1 MHACKHASPFQSNKQ
16 VTKLPVGEIIHYDV
30 AVNPDVPRAVKRK
43 ILATAEADFG
53 SSAFGGK
60 RVAYDGQANLY
71 SLGPLPKSDFT
82 LQVTLPPKDTSEGSK
97 ARADDRTFQVR
108 IRQVS
113 SLNMATLDAF
123 LNGKLNYTPYDV
135 LSALEVVLRHPMA
148 ATSIVVG
155 RSLYS
160 GRAVEPI
167 SGGVEVWKG
176 IFASLRPSAGRLLLN
191 VDTSATAFHQP
202 GPVVELMRTLLG
214 VRPNENIGLLNA
226 AEISRAEH
234 LLRNVRV
241 EVSHRGPS
249 FKRKYKV
256 LGLTSTPCAE
266 TFFDVIDETTGK
278 ASKSSVA
285 SYFAQKY
292 KINLKEPGLPCL
304 VVGRPDRSVF
314 IPMEVASVIPGQRY
328 PRKLNEE
335 QTSDMIKI
343 ANVKPNVRF
352 STLKAGAMAMLD
364 DAAVAAGLDG
374 FNMRIGRELVTVNG
388 RVLPPPKLFYNKSSR
403 EAEIIP
409 SQGAWNL
416 KDKRVETGC
425 CISSWAVV
433 VLGRAAESEIRA
445 FVQELVVT
453 CQDTGV
459 SFASSAAKQ
468 PPIVSGNPG
477 TAAQSCKA
485 AFTKAQQVYGVPPQ
499 VLLVMLQSSE
509 SRIYG
514 EVKLVCD
521 TQLGIPSQCM
531 LMKHARRPNRQY
543 CANLCLK
550 INLKLGGV
558 NLVLG
563 SQLGFIAQRPTMVLG
578 ADVTHPGIGESDR
591 PSIAAVVAS
600 YDIKMSRYGAAVRL
614 QNTRQEI
621 ISDLGGMLKEHLQNF
636 VSANRRRPERLL
648 YYRDGVS
655 DGQYAAVLKDEVA
668 SIKRACAE
676 FAEGYAP
683 TLTVIIVQKRHHTR
697 LSCASANDADRSGN
711 IPAGTVVDTTI
722 CHPTLFDFF
731 LCSHG
736 GIQGTSRPT
745 HYHVIYDDHRFKADE
760 LQVLSYNL
768 CYTFAR
774 CTRSVSVV
782 TPAYYAH
789 LVAFRARFHYNDRKK
804 ELAQVEPR
812 LASNMYFI

>member
-1 MHACKHASPFQSNKQ
+1 MYA
-16 VTKLPVGEIIHYDV
+16 
-30 AVNPDVPRAVKRK
+30 
-43 ILATAEADFG
+43 
-53 SSAFGGK
+53 
-60 RVAYDGQANLY
+60 
-71 SLGPLPKSDFT
+71 LGVLPKNDFT
-82 LQVTLPPKDTSEGSK
+82 VEASLAPKGAAEGSK
-97 ARADDRTFQVR
+97 ERSSDRSFQVR

-113 SLNMATLDAF
+113 SVNMATLDAF
-123 LNGKLNYTPYDV
+123 LSGKLTYTPYDV
-135 LSALEVVLRHPMA
+135 ISALEVIMRHPM
-148 ATSIVVG
+148 TTTNVVVG

-160 GRAVEPI
+160 GRSVEPI

-176 IFASLRPSAGRLLLN
+176 IFASLRPSPDRLLLN
-191 VDTSATAFHQP
+191 VDTSATAFHSP
-202 GPVVELMRTLLG
+202 GPVVDIVRQMLG
-214 VRPNENIGLLNA
+214 IRSNENIGKLNEG
-226 AEISRAEH
+226 EIARAER

-241 EVSHRGPS
+241 EVTHRGPT

-256 LGLTSTPCAE
+256 LGLTSSPCAE
-266 TFFDVIDETTGK
+266 TFFDITEEASGK
-278 ASKSSVA
+278 VSKSSVA
-285 SYFAQKY
+285 SYFSEKY
-292 KINLKEPGLPCL
+292 KINMREPGLPCL
-304 VVGRPDRSVF
+304 VVGSPDRSVF
-314 IPMEVASVIPGQRY
+314 IPMEVASVTPGQRY
-328 PRKLNEE
+328 PRKLDEE

-343 ANVKPNVRF
+343 ANIKPSQRF
-352 STLKAGAMAMLD
+352 STLKAGASALLD
-364 DAAVAAGLDG
+364 ESAVKSGLDA
-374 FNMRIGRELVTVNG
+374 FNMQIGRELVTVNG

-403 EAEIIP
+403 EAEIVP
-409 SQGAWNL
+409 NQGAWNL

-425 CISSWAVV
+425 SINSWAVV
-433 VLGRAAESEIRA
+433 VLGRAAESEVRA

-459 SFASSAAKQ
+459 SFTSSASKQ
-468 PPIVSGNPG
+468 PPILNGNPA
-477 TAAQSCKA
+477 TAAQTCKS
-485 AFTKAQQVYGVPPQ
+485 AFTKAQEVFGAPPQ
-499 VLLVMLQSSE
+499 FLLMMLQSSE

-531 LMKHARRPNRQY
+531 LMKHARRPNKQY
-543 CANLCLK
+543 CANICLK

-563 SQLGFIAQRPTMVLG
+563 SQLGFVAQRPTMVLG
-578 ADVTHPGIGESDR
+578 ADVTHPGIGENDR
-591 PSIAAVVAS
+591 PSIAALVAS

-614 QNTRQEI
+614 QTTRQEI
-621 ISDLGGMLKEHLQNF
+621 IADLGGMIKEHLNNF
-636 VSANRRRPERLL
+636 VKLNRRRPERLL

-668 SIKRACAE
+668 SIKRACGE

-683 TLTVIIVQKRHHTR
+683 TLTVVIVQKRHHTR
-697 LSCASANDADRSGN
+697 LSCASPQDADRSGN

-722 CHPTLFDFF
+722 CHPTLYDFF

-745 HYHVIYDDHRFKADE
+745 HYHVIYDDHGFKADD
-760 LQVLSYNL
+760 LQILSYNL

-804 ELAQVEPR
+804 ELATVEPR